1 MSAAGD
7 PIRAGLV
14 HGTAV
19 YWPDAGAGVLILG
32 PSGSGKSDLAA
43 RLIDRGW
50 RLVADDQVLLTAEGV
65 AVTAAAPD
73 ALKDTIALPGLGLC
87 HEPAMECAPVTHIV
101 HLSATAPRF
110 PLDAGRQSVCG
121 ITMPA
126 IAIDGLAASAP
137 LRVERFLKGE
147 VL

>member
-1 MSAAGD
+1 MSALGD
-7 PIRAGLV
+7 AIPAGLV

-19 YWPDAGAGVLILG
+19 FWAAAEAGVLILG
-32 PSGSGKSDLAA
+32 ASGSGKSDLAA

-50 RLVADDQVLLTAEGV
+50 RLVADDQVVLSAEEI
-65 AVTAAAPD
+65 VTAIAPE

-87 HEPAMECAPVTHIV
+87 HEPSIERARITHIV

-121 ITMPA
+121 MTLPA

-137 LRVERFLKGE
+137 LRVERFVKGE
-147 VL
+147 II

>member
-1 MSAAGD
+1 MGD
-7 PIRAGLV
+7 AIHAGLV

-19 YWPDAGAGVLILG
+19 FWAEVGAGALILG

-50 RLVADDQVLLTAEGV
+50 QLVADDQVLLAAGET
-65 AVTAAAPD
+65 VTATAPE
-73 ALKDTIALPGLGLC
+73 ALKNTIALPGLGLC
-87 HEPAMECAPVTHIV
+87 REPAVVSARITHII

-121 ITMPA
+121 HTLPA

-137 LRVERFLKGE
+137 LRVERFVKGD